1 MINPFKKISRDR
13 VVVIE
18 GEKIETIPVIYHD
31 SETIE
36 TPYQVFPRSDA
47 TVKFDPNGGIVF
59 LINCSLEYLQETEHL
74 KRVEESIAIRNIF
87 NFEDKSRVLNIP
99 FFVMCAILVITIMV
113 LR

>member
-1 MINPFKKISRDR
+1 MIGFFKKMNRDK
-13 VVVIE
+13 VIVIE
-18 GEKIETIPVIYHD
+18 GEKIETIPVVFHD

-47 TVKFDPNGGIVF
+47 AVKFDPAGGIVF
-59 LINCSLEYLQETEHL
+59 LINCNLNYLQETEHL

-87 NFEDKSRVLNIP
+87 NFEDKNNALNIP
-99 FFVMCAILVITIMV
+99 FFIMCAILVVTIII